1 MIDEK
6 PRVIIIPAK
15 PELAQEAVIK
25 RRLRVVIC
33 SLYERQ

>member
-15 PELAQEAVIK
+15 PELAQEATVK
-25 RRLRVVIC
+25 RLLHVAA
-33 SLYERQ
+33 YGHAEN